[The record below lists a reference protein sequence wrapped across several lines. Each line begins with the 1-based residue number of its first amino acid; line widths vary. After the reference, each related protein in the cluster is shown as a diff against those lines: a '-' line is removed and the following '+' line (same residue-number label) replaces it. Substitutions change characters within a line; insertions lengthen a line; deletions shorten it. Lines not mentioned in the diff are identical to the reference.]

1 MIIIDFASKKLQKQF
16 NEERVMIRAFG
27 QQRAK
32 RIKVVMT
39 ALWAAPHLGEFAPPY
54 SPPHRCHELTG
65 NRKGTLSLDLDGP
78 YRLIIQP
85 MNNPLPKRP
94 EGGLDWHRIT
104 AIKILGVEDTH
115 G

>member
-1 MIIIDFASKKLQKQF
+1 MIDIDFSSRKLQKQF
-16 NEERVMIRAFG
+16 NEERVMLKAFG

-39 ALWAAPHLGEFAPPY
+39 ALRAAPHLGAFAPPY

-78 YRLIIQP
+78 FRLIIQP
-85 MNNPLPKRP
+85 MNNPLPERP
-94 EGGLDWHRIT
+94 QGGLDWHCIT